1 MNPYYKL
8 YVYFLGPKILT
19 EIETLQAKLKKGA
32 GDLGCALWVGRDRHP
47 VRQLSTGHPSFRR
60 EPWKMIN
67 FSKGGL
73 GVKWRKELSSQ
84 VLSGKVKVVIL
95 CSFSSFV
102 NIHFGFS
109 ARWG

>member
-67 FSKGGL
+67 FSKGGAWCQMEERI
-73 GVKWRKELSSQ
+73 VESSIERESESCHP
-84 VLSGKVKVVIL
+84 L
-95 CSFSSFV
+95 
-102 NIHFGFS
+102 
-109 ARWG
+109 